1 MFSITDD
8 VIYVGV
14 KDDVIDLFEGQYIL
28 PEGVTYNSY
37 VIIDDVSVVLDT
49 VDLSKSEEWLGNVK
63 TALNGR
69 IPGYLVISH
78 LEPDHSGTIKQF
90 LELYPE
96 CVALCSAKGVPM
108 MKRFFDETL
117 ASRARAVAEGETL
130 SLGKHTLQFFMAPM
144 VHWPEVMVTY
154 DAIDKILFSADAFG
168 TFGSASSA
176 DNDWVSEARRYYINI
191 CGKYGPSV
199 QSLLKKAANLDIN
212 TICPLHGPV
221 LTGNID
227 YNIDLYDKWSR
238 YAPEEKGIFIAYCS
252 LHGNTAEAAKKLV
265 EILHAKSPDTK
276 VETRDLVRDDMADA
290 VAQAFR
296 FDRLV
301 LAAPTYDG
309 NIMPAMDHFISHLHS
324 KAYQKRRFAV
334 IENGSWA
341 PVAGKKMVEKMLS
354 LKDMTFIQ
362 PMITV
367 ESVVKESTLQALNT
381 LADNLLD

>member
-1 MFSITDD
+1 MFNITDD

-14 KDDVIDLFEGQYIL
+14 KDDVIDLFEGQYLL

-37 VIIDDVSVVLDT
+37 VIIDEEPAVLDT
-49 VDLSKSEEWLGNVK
+49 VDHNKSEEWLDNVK
-63 TALNGR
+63 AALNGR
-69 IPGYLVISH
+69 KPSYLVISH
-78 LEPDHSGTIKQF
+78 LEPDHSGTIKQL

-96 CVALCSAKGVPM
+96 CVALCSAKGMPM
-108 MKRFFDETL
+108 MKRFFDDDL
-117 ASRARAVAEGETL
+117 ASRARVVAEGETL
-130 SLGKHTLQFFMAPM
+130 SLGKHELQFFMAPM

-154 DAIDKILFSADAFG
+154 DAADKILFTADAFG
-168 TFGSASSA
+168 TFGSASL
-176 DNDWVSEARRYYINI
+176 DDDWATEARRYFINI
-191 CGKYGPSV
+191 CGKYGASV
-199 QSLLKKAANLDIN
+199 QSLLKKAANLDIK

-221 LTGNID
+221 LTDNLD
-227 YNIDLYDKWSR
+227 YYIKLYDKWSR
-238 YAPEEKGIFIAYCS
+238 YAHEESGIFIAYCS
-252 LHGNTAEAAKKLV
+252 LHGNTAEAVKKLV

-276 VETRDLVRDDMADA
+276 VETRDLVRSDMADA

-296 FDRLV
+296 FDRIV

-309 NIMPAMDHFISHLHS
+309 NIMPAMDHFIGHLHS
-324 KAYQKRRFAV
+324 KAYQKRKFAV

-367 ESVVKESTLQALNT
+367 ESVVKESTMQALNT

>member
-1 MFSITDD
+1 MFNITDD

-14 KDDVIDLFEGQYIL
+14 KDDVIDLFEGQYLL

-37 VIIDDVSVVLDT
+37 VIIDEEPAVLDT
-49 VDLSKSEEWLGNVK
+49 VDHNKSEEWLDNVK
-63 TALNGR
+63 AALNGR
-69 IPGYLVISH
+69 KPSYLVISH
-78 LEPDHSGTIKQF
+78 LEPDHSGTIKQL

-96 CVALCSAKGVPM
+96 CVALCSAKGMPM
-108 MKRFFDETL
+108 MKRFFDDDL
-117 ASRARAVAEGETL
+117 ASRARVVAEGETL
-130 SLGKHTLQFFMAPM
+130 SLGKHELQFFMAPM

-154 DAIDKILFSADAFG
+154 DAADKILFTADAFG
-168 TFGSASSA
+168 TFGSASL
-176 DNDWVSEARRYYINI
+176 DDDWATEARRYFINI
-191 CGKYGPSV
+191 CGKYGASV
-199 QSLLKKAANLDIN
+199 QSLLKKAANLDIK

-221 LTGNID
+221 LTDNLD
-227 YNIDLYDKWSR
+227 YYIKLYDKWSR
-238 YAPEEKGIFIAYCS
+238 YAHEESGIFIAYCS
-252 LHGNTAEAAKKLV
+252 LHGNTAEAVKKLV

-276 VETRDLVRDDMADA
+276 VETRDLVRSDMADA

-296 FDRLV
+296 FDRIV

-309 NIMPAMDHFISHLHS
+309 NIMPAMDHFIAHLHS
-324 KAYQKRRFAV
+324 KAYQKRKFAV

-367 ESVVKESTLQALNT
+367 ESVVKESTIQALNT

>member
-1 MFSITDD
+1 MFNITDD

-14 KDDVIDLFEGQYIL
+14 KDDVIDLFEGQYLL

-37 VIIDDVSVVLDT
+37 VIIDEEPAVLDT
-49 VDLSKSEEWLGNVK
+49 VDHNKSEEWLDNVK
-63 TALNGR
+63 AALNGR
-69 IPGYLVISH
+69 KPSYLVISH
-78 LEPDHSGTIKQF
+78 LEPDHSGTIKQL

-96 CVALCSAKGVPM
+96 CVALCSAKGMPM
-108 MKRFFDETL
+108 MKRFFDDDL
-117 ASRARAVAEGETL
+117 ASRARVVAEGETL
-130 SLGKHTLQFFMAPM
+130 SLGKHELQFFMAPM

-154 DAIDKILFSADAFG
+154 DAADKILFTADAFG
-168 TFGSASSA
+168 TFGSASL
-176 DNDWVSEARRYYINI
+176 DDDWATEARRYFINI
-191 CGKYGPSV
+191 CGKYGASV
-199 QSLLKKAANLDIN
+199 QTLLKKAANLDIK

-221 LTGNID
+221 LTDNLD
-227 YNIDLYDKWSR
+227 YYIKLYDKWSR
-238 YAPEEKGIFIAYCS
+238 YAHEESGIFIAYCS
-252 LHGNTAEAAKKLV
+252 LHGNTAEAVKKLV

-276 VETRDLVRDDMADA
+276 VETRDLVRSDMADA

-296 FDRLV
+296 FDRIV

-309 NIMPAMDHFISHLHS
+309 NIMPAMDHFIGHLHS
-324 KAYQKRRFAV
+324 KAYQKRKFAV

-367 ESVVKESTLQALNT
+367 ESVVKESTIQALNT